1 MEQGRYM
8 CIYVCICAWSKMPLR
23 RMVTISRSEVKNT
36 ADTSTSVKEV
46 SKQVEHVECVNSGA
60 QRYHTLRLVHYIVPR
75 NGQLHGSA
83 VRDRPLLYVLR

>member
-1 MEQGRYM
+1 MYICVYM
-8 CIYVCICAWSKMPLR
+8 CL
-23 RMVTISRSEVKNT
+23 VKDAAAPHGNNL
-36 ADTSTSVKEV
+36 AQRGEEYRGYLDVSKEV

-83 VRDRPLLYVLR
+83 VRDRPLSYVLR